1 MLFQVVIPVVMIAP
15 SNGWEHPPTPFV
27 GYRFFPTSV
36 MGVGYIRKVP
46 SDLDG
51 GPISRRD
58 NLPSLYYAHF
68 PYPCILQSVYLHPYL
83 MPVAREN
90 VDTVAP
96 DFPEYIDI

>member
-1 MLFQVVIPVVMIAP
+1 MMFALLYMYKLSSIHGIMRTKGVTVFYIK
-15 SNGWEHPPTPFV
+15 
-27 GYRFFPTSV
+27 
-36 MGVGYIRKVP
+36 GVGYIRKVP